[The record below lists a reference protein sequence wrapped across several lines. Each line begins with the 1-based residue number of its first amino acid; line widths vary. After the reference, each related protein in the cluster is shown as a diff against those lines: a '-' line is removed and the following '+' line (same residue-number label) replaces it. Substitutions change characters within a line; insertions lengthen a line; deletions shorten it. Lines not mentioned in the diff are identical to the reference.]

1 MINTL
6 FLYKNVKCLLK
17 DCYFYRSK
25 AMGTEENII
34 RKTMGTF
41 SNITSITI

>member
-1 MINTL
+1 MINIL

-25 AMGTEENII
+25 AMAIEENIT

-41 SNITSITI
+41 SNIISITI